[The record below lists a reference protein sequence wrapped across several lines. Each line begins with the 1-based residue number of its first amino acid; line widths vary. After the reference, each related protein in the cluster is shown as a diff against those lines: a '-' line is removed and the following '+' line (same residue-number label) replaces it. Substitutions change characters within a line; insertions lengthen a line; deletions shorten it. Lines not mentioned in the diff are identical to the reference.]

1 MFESILEGLLNKYLG
16 EYVEGLSREDLNVS
30 IWGGDIEL
38 NDVKLKKDLFQKF
51 KLPLA
56 LIYGKIGRLRL

>member
-16 EYVEGLSREDLNVS
+16 SYVEGLSRDALSVS

-38 NDVKLKKDLFQKF
+38 HDVMLKKDIFQ
-51 KLPLA
+51 
-56 LIYGKIGRLRL
+56 